1 MSNITNYEERN
12 KMSKITITEA
22 LAEVPTISKRI
33 EKKQEFIRSF
43 LSRQSAVRDP
53 HEKDGGSSVLIQ
65 RELQGIKDL
74 QQRLIDIRSAIQNAN
89 AENTITV
96 EGTTR
101 TIADWLTWRREV
113 APGEQRFTQTLFSQL
128 QQLRQQAQQKGVNV
142 LSSDK
147 GEFSADFVV
156 NINEKELA
164 DKLENLEVVLGTLD
178 GQLSLKNATILI
190 ELP

>member
-1 MSNITNYEERN
+1 
-12 KMSKITITEA
+12 
-22 LAEVPTISKRI
+22 
-33 EKKQEFIRSF
+33 
-43 LSRQSAVRDP
+43 
-53 HEKDGGSSVLIQ
+53 
-65 RELQGIKDL
+65 
-74 QQRLIDIRSAIQNAN
+74 
-89 AENTITV
+89 
-96 EGTTR
+96 
-101 TIADWLTWRREV
+101 

>member
-1 MSNITNYEERN
+1 
-12 KMSKITITEA
+12 MSKITITEA

-89 AENTITV
+89 AENVITV
-96 EGTTR
+96 EGTTQ

-113 APGEQRFTQTLFSQL
+113 
-128 QQLRQQAQQKGVNV
+128 
-142 LSSDK
+142 
-147 GEFSADFVV
+147 
-156 NINEKELA
+156 
-164 DKLENLEVVLGTLD
+164 
-178 GQLSLKNATILI
+178 
-190 ELP
+190 